1 MNLKVKLVDVNP
13 AMVEAWRDAFVQAP
27 QVEIIHASMLTQST
41 DAWVSPTNSRGS
53 MDGGL
58 DGVIKSYLGNA
69 IEKKLQS
76 EIKKHHKGSLPVGH
90 ATCIPTGKKHPT
102 YLISTPTIS
111 TPYNGI
117 AIESINVALACA
129 AVFYI
134 IQLQNKNQPDSITSV
149 AIPGLGTNTGQ
160 VPVDICAN
168 LMWLAYD
175 LMRCREFSSVSEM
188 KEAIEEQY
196 RLSNPHHLTD
206 TSSEVAPI
214 PQADASS

>member
-27 QVEIIHASMLTQST
+27 EVEIIQASMLTQST

-76 EIKKHHKGSLPVGH
+76 EIKKHHKGFLPVGH
-90 ATCIPTGKKHPT
+90 ATCILTGKKHPT
-102 YLISTPTIS
+102 YLISTPTVS

-117 AIESINVALACA
+117 AIESLTVALACA
-129 AVFYI
+129 GVFYA
-134 IQLQNKNQPDSITSV
+134 IQLQNKKEPDSITTV

-160 VPVDICAN
+160 IPVNMGAH

-175 LMRCREFSSVSEM
+175 LMRCREFSSLTEI

-196 RLSNPHHLTD
+196 RLSNLHHLTD
-206 TSSEVAPI
+206 TGSEDAPL
-214 PQADASS
+214 PQPSASS